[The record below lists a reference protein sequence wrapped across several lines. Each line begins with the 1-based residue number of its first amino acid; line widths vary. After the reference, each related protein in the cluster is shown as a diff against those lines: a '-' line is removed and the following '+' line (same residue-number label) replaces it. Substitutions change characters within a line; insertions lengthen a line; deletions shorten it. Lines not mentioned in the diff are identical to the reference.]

1 MKRKCPKVSS
11 SNVRRVKSKTNQSY
25 RAEQANMPSDDI
37 HLQQIAVKTAPTVS
51 PSVISKQTVKCKNF
65 LSALL
70 RLASENEPES
80 TIAIHSLIQD
90 LVNAKLEPDE
100 FANQLELVL
109 QSSTRHTDFIPLL
122 KVNLITFLLQ
132 NNTLWLIL

>member
-1 MKRKCPKVSS
+1 
-11 SNVRRVKSKTNQSY
+11 
-25 RAEQANMPSDDI
+25 MPSDDI

-90 LVNAKLEPDE
+90 LVNAKLDPEE
-100 FANQLELVL
+100 FANQLEMEL
-109 QSSTRHTDFIPLL
+109 QSSTRQTDFIPLL